1 MNNGTV
7 YGTSY
12 GTLYGT
18 SYGTLNGTLNGTP
31 YGTVQANRKPVEGLF
46 GAGLYKE
53 SDRKIKRLSGG

>member
-12 GTLYGT
+12 GAP
-18 SYGTLNGTLNGTP
+18 YGTLNGAPYGTLNGTP

-46 GAGLYKE
+46 GACLCKCIGQ
-53 SDRKIKRLSGG
+53 